1 MEIKQEVNQI
11 KIIKLVNGDDVVCV
25 LSKKQ
30 LGEKSPLLRLE
41 KPLQIKYVPQL
52 TSTGIKDYVAL
63 IKWAAYTADQIITI
77 PKDKIMSISNAN
89 DDMMKSYFNVIKD
102 YSIPDKILKDN
113 QFERKRLTDSQNREI
128 NEIFDE
134 EFEDDDYD
142 IPNKTIH

>member
-1 MEIKQEVNQI
+1 MEQKVSPI
-11 KIIKLVNGDDVVCV
+11 KIIKLINGDDVVCI

-89 DDMMKSYFNVIKD
+89 NDMMKSYFNVIKN